1 MKKFIKSV
9 MLWSAVICL
18 IPFAANADNAGSAQ
32 KANELSA
39 VSSESMSNASQLILP
54 SDKLKIYT
62 SNGIRTVTVEEYTVY
77 AVLEEIP
84 YIMDTEAMKAQAC
97 AARTYAV
104 RRILSGEDP
113 STGAHITDDGDKYQ
127 ICLTDVQAREIYG
140 ESYSAAISAAQ
151 SAADSTCGEVITYH
165 GSPISA
171 PFHLSSGEYTL
182 SSESAWGKAF
192 PYLVPAKNP
201 EAAVFCSEKT
211 FTSAELRARLSADFP
226 AAGELDHIALTHIDG
241 TEAVLEANLCGITVS
256 GEDMARIL
264 SLESSAFTVSEEGDK
279 YIFTVT
285 GSGHLVGMSMAGA
298 DAMSQDGCG
307 YGEIL
312 AHYYT
317 GTEVERVVYGE

>member
-18 IPFAANADNAGSAQ
+18 IPFAANADNARSAE
-32 KANELSA
+32 KAAELSA
-39 VSSESMSNASQLILP
+39 VSSESISDASQLILP
-54 SDKLKIYT
+54 TDKLKIYT

-77 AVLEEIP
+77 AVLEEVP

-151 SAADSTCGEVITYH
+151 SAAESTCGEVITYH
-165 GSPISA
+165 GNPISA

-182 SSESAWGKAF
+182 SAESAWGKAF
-192 PYLVPAKNP
+192 PYLVPAKIPKPPFSAVKKHSPLQSFGQGYLPIFPLRESLNTLLSP
-201 EAAVFCSEKT
+201 TLTARKPSRRQAFAA
-211 FTSAELRARLSADFP
+211 
-226 AAGELDHIALTHIDG
+226 
-241 TEAVLEANLCGITVS
+241 
-256 GEDMARIL
+256 
-264 SLESSAFTVSEEGDK
+264 
-279 YIFTVT
+279 
-285 GSGHLVGMSMAGA
+285 
-298 DAMSQDGCG
+298 
-307 YGEIL
+307 
-312 AHYYT
+312 
-317 GTEVERVVYGE
+317 

>member
-18 IPFAANADNAGSAQ
+18 IPFAANADNAKSAE
-32 KANELSA
+32 KAAELSA
-39 VSSESMSNASQLILP
+39 VSSESISDASQLILP
-54 SDKLKIYT
+54 TDKLKIYT

-77 AVLEEIP
+77 AVLEEVP

-140 ESYSAAISAAQ
+140 ESYSA
-151 SAADSTCGEVITYH
+151 GEVITYH

-182 SSESAWGKAF
+182 SAESAWGKAF

-211 FTSAELRARLSADFP
+211 FTSAELRARISADFP
-226 AAGELDHIALTHIDG
+226 AAGELEHIALTHIDG
-241 TEAVLEANLCGITVS
+241 TEAVSEASLCGITVS
-256 GEDMARIL
+256 GEDM
-264 SLESSAFTVSEEGDK
+264 
-279 YIFTVT
+279 FTVT
-285 GSGHLVGMSMAGA
+285 GSGHLVGMSIAGA

-307 YGEIL
+307 YRDIL

-317 GTEVERVVYGE
+317 GTEVKRVVYGE